1 MINKEGSAEIV
12 NFMTLGAEVLVLG
25 CDHINHIVRMHNF
38 FSNLFYSRAKIR
50 QTEYIVMIG

>member
-1 MINKEGSAEIV
+1 MINKVGSAEIV
-12 NFMTLGAEVLVLG
+12 NFMTLGAEVLG

-50 QTEYIVMIG
+50 QTEYILMIG